1 MQLQKSAVLL
11 ATLVHAIRICYYITS
26 HGIVVTNFSGGNN
39 ASSGIIVHVTD
50 THALPFVLWDD
61 LDSLQNAEDS
71 PILGHVFS
79 SCDAEWCPAAWAAL
93 VWYYTLGA
101 LVANGMSARHNAG
114 TSSAVTEVFCA
125 NAAIK
130 VRHTSQIVFLC
141 FSH

>member
-101 LVANGMSARHNAG
+101 PVANGMSARHNAG
-114 TSSAVTEVFCA
+114 NPWKEHGGVACEVCEA
-125 NAAIK
+125 NVA
-130 VRHTSQIVFLC
+130 RYR
-141 FSH
+141 FSN